1 MKHTRECAVRMTRS
15 NGPETPS
22 GNRTV
27 TEGVEEVGK
36 RILLGG
42 FLVALIACMAAP
54 AFAATAKKGGR
65 GTAPVAKI
73 ESPRD
78 SSTYTPGAVVSLVGR
93 ATDNEDKDDKLTYQW
108 DVDAF
113 NVGQERARILSFKG
127 KNATFV
133 PKQDGPP
140 GTTYEI
146 RLVVSDPTKHRD
158 TVVVSL
164 FPGSSN
170 PAAASD
176 EVSYQLGPGDMVNVA
191 IYAGGE
197 KQEDFTA
204 EVSPAGT
211 LTSPLI
217 GQIAV
222 AGTTAFQLS
231 GKMREILAREFFV
244 DPQVLVTVRNQ
255 ARKVFVSGEVRN
267 PGAYNAQEGL
277 TVLSACTLAGG
288 FTNYAALNR
297 VKVLR
302 NENGKTRTIEVD
314 LSKVRRGKTPDLAVA
329 AGDRVDVPHRRY

>member
-1 MKHTRECAVRMTRS
+1 M
-15 NGPETPS
+15 
-22 GNRTV
+22 
-27 TEGVEEVGK
+27 
-36 RILLGG
+36 
-42 FLVALIACMAAP
+42 ALIACAVGTASAAP
-54 AFAATAKKGGR
+54 KPKKGAK
-65 GTAPVAKI
+65 GTPPVATI
-73 ESPRD
+73 ASPRD
-78 SSTYTPGAVVSLVGR
+78 SSTYTPGAVVSLLGR
-93 ATDNEDKDDKLTYQW
+93 ATDLEDKDDRLTYQW
-108 DVDAF
+108 DVDAL
-113 NVGQERARILSFKG
+113 NAGQERSRILSFKG
-127 KNATFV
+127 KSATFV
-133 PKQDGPP
+133 PKLDGVP
-140 GTTYEI
+140 GTNYEI
-146 RLVVSDPTKHRD
+146 RLVVTDQAKLRD
-158 TVVVSL
+158 TVVVCL
-164 FPGSSN
+164 FPGT
-170 PAAASD
+170 PEASD
-176 EVSYQLGPGDMVNVA
+176 EVSYQLGSGDLVNVA

-197 KQEDFTA
+197 KQEDFTG

-217 GQIAV
+217 GQIPV
-222 AGTTAFQLS
+222 TGMTAFQLS

-314 LSKVRRGKTPDLAVA
+314 LSKVRRGKAPDLAVA

>member
-1 MKHTRECAVRMTRS
+1 M
-15 NGPETPS
+15 
-22 GNRTV
+22 
-27 TEGVEEVGK
+27 GK

-42 FLVALIACMAAP
+42 FLLALIACVAGS
-54 AFAATAKKGGR
+54 AFATPARKGRR

-93 ATDNEDKDDKLTYQW
+93 ATDKEDKDGKLTYQW

-113 NVGQERARILSFKG
+113 NVGQERTRILSFKG

-146 RLVVSDPTKHRD
+146 RLVVSDPAKHRD
-158 TVVVSL
+158 TVIVSL
-164 FPGSSN
+164 FPGSS
-170 PAAASD
+170 AVSD

-314 LSKVRRGKTPDLAVA
+314 LSKVRRGKMPDLAVA

>member
-1 MKHTRECAVRMTRS
+1 M
-15 NGPETPS
+15 
-22 GNRTV
+22 
-27 TEGVEEVGK
+27 GK
-36 RILLGG
+36 RVLLGG
-42 FLVALIACMAAP
+42 FLVVLIACLAGAAL
-54 AFAATAKKGGR
+54 AASGKKSGR

-78 SSTYTPGAVVSLVGR
+78 SSTYAPGAVVSLVGR
-93 ATDNEDKDDKLTYQW
+93 ATDGEDADDKLTYQW

-127 KNATFV
+127 KTATFV

-146 RLVVSDPTKHRD
+146 RLVVSDPAKHRD
-158 TVVVSL
+158 TVMVSL
-164 FPGSSN
+164 FPGSS
-170 PAAASD
+170 AAAD

-197 KQEDFTA
+197 KQEDFTG

-222 AGTTAFQLS
+222 AGSTAFQLS
-231 GKMREILAREFFV
+231 GKMREILARAFFV